1 MSPVPPVMLVVDG
14 NSILHRCFHS
24 QARTGFR
31 SADGRPRW
39 AVRGLLS
46 QLVAAVDRV
55 GPDAVVVGF
64 DDPDASVRRARWP
77 QYKAHRGE
85 KLDTLVEQLD
95 AAAGM
100 LRVLGIAVVV
110 PPGWEADD
118 VLASVARRVRAT
130 GGDTVVMTSDRDA
143 FGLIDDHTRVLRIIN
158 GGVDA
163 SPLLTPDR
171 LVTLL
176 GVRPDQY
183 PDFAALRGDPSD
195 NLPGVHGVGPRT
207 ASRLLTATGTAEAAF
222 DDLAAGG
229 TRVVDAVG
237 PAAAARLAA
246 PEARQAWELNRQV
259 MAMRA
264 DLPVDLDAGHLPLP
278 VDAVRAAFAGQ
289 DLPWTAAT
297 ALRALAHDDTAPPPP
312 PRAELETGWSP
323 RPPSAPRRPPLP
335 KRVVVDQLALF

>member
-1 MSPVPPVMLVVDG
+1 MPPVVLVVDG

-77 QYKAHRGE
+77 QYKAHRSE

-95 AAAGM
+95 AAAGV
-100 LRVLGIAVVV
+100 LRALGIAVVV

-118 VLASVARRVRAT
+118 VLASVARRVREA
-130 GGDTVVMTSDRDA
+130 GGGTVVMTSDRDA
-143 FGLIDDHTRVLRIIN
+143 FGLIDHHTRVLRIIN

-183 PDFAALRGDPSD
+183 ADFAALRGDPSD
-195 NLPGVHGVGPRT
+195 NLPGVRGVGPRT
-207 ASRLLTATGTAEAAF
+207 AARLLAATGTAEAAF
-222 DDLAAGG
+222 DDLASGG
-229 TRVVDAVG
+229 TRVGDAVG

-246 PEARQAWELNRQV
+246 PAARQAWELNRRV

-264 DLPVDLDAGHLPLP
+264 DLHVDLDAGHLPLP
-278 VDAVRAAFAGQ
+278 ADAVRAAFAEQ

-297 ALRALAHDDTAPPPP
+297 AMRALAQDETAPPPP
-312 PRAELETGWSP
+312 PRAGLETGWSP
-323 RPPSAPRRPPLP
+323 RRPTAPRRPPLP
-335 KRVVVDQLALF
+335 RRVVVDQLVLF